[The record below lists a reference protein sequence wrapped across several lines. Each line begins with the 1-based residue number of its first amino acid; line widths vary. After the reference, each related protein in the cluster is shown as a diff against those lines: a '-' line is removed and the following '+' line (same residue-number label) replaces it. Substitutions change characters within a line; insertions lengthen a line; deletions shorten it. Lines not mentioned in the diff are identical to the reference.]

1 MEGCLDIMGSAAIAE
16 AAVLQQMARRDE
28 GNSVRRF
35 SSSAFAHDDH
45 EAQWHGHVRRRRL
58 SQRSGGQGRENS
70 AVQRGIAGGLDENGI
85 FYSALR
91 IQVNFDLD
99 RECDGVDLRIR
110 QQPLIDF
117 RLRTLPIGPEGGVG
131 NAYQWGG
138 GNPHGPQIQRRSSGS
153 YECRLGLGL
162 VGAEDD
168 GGVRPREMADQSG
181 AFQQKQ
187 NRSLRTEMADYGA
200 GAAIFN
206 QVPV

>member
-99 RECDGVDLRIR
+99 PECDGVDLRIR

-131 NAYQWGG
+131 NG
-138 GNPHGPQIQRRSSGS
+138 HGRGRGQRFG
-153 YECRLGLGL
+153 CDHG
-162 VGAEDD
+162 
-168 GGVRPREMADQSG
+168 
-181 AFQQKQ
+181 
-187 NRSLRTEMADYGA
+187 RTGKAPDAAGA
-200 GAAIFN
+200 GDAESAGAVCACSPAMENKPAAR
-206 QVPV
+206 